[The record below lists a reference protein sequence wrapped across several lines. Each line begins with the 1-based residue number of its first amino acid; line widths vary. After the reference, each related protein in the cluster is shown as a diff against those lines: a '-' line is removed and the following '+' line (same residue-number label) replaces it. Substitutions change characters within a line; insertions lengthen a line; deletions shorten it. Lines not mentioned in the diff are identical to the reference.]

1 MNISF
6 SRRRLLQV
14 AALGASAVAV
24 ARAAPAAPRGDFAAR
39 IAELEAR
46 EGGRLGVALFN
57 GGAVQGHRL
66 GERFAMCSTFKFV
79 ASALILER
87 VQAGEERLDRAID
100 IRQGDMVSHAP
111 VTQHAVGRSMTI
123 GELCRAAMVTSDN
136 PAANLL
142 VMASGGPKAVTA
154 FARRH
159 GDDDTR
165 LDRLEPEMNLSGGG
179 EERDTTTPEAMARLV
194 DRLVLRDALRPEARE
209 ILTGWLGSCRT
220 GETRLRAGMPAEWS
234 VGDKTGAGEGI
245 TNDVAVVWPHKRPPF
260 VVAAY
265 YERKGRTPKENAP
278 VLAEVGRIVAGAV

>member
-87 VQAGEERLDRAID
+87 VQAGEERLDRAI
-100 IRQGDMVSHAP
+100 R
-111 VTQHAVGRSMTI
+111 
-123 GELCRAAMVTSDN
+123 
-136 PAANLL
+136 LL
-142 VMASGGPKAVTA
+142 
-154 FARRH
+154 
-159 GDDDTR
+159 
-165 LDRLEPEMNLSGGG
+165 
-179 EERDTTTPEAMARLV
+179 
-194 DRLVLRDALRPEARE
+194 
-209 ILTGWLGSCRT
+209 RT
-220 GETRLRAGMPAEWS
+220 GSYPATPGPGCSWCPFATSCPAKAAGAQ
-234 VGDKTGAGEGI
+234 
-245 TNDVAVVWPHKRPPF
+245 
-260 VVAAY
+260 VVA
-265 YERKGRTPKENAP
+265 
-278 VLAEVGRIVAGAV
+278 